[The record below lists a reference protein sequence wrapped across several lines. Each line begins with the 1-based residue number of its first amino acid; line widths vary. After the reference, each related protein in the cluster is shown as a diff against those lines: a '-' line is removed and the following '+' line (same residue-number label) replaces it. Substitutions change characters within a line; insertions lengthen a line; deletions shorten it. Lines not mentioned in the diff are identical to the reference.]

1 MELQKVTVN
10 LIRMDNCSLVSVS
23 YPPFFNVII
32 FDENLCSAYDYLD
45 LNLNYGKSK
54 TKFLFQNQ
62 RAAVWVLNINYDR
75 LSCNAITYKWKLQ
88 LISTQEASVHVEF
101 VVKEQLVLKV
111 RLVS

>member
-1 MELQKVTVN
+1 MQKVTVN

-32 FDENLCSAYDYLD
+32 FGGNLCSAYDYLD
-45 LNLNYGKSK
+45 LNLKYGKSK
-54 TKFLFQNQ
+54 PKFLFQ
-62 RAAVWVLNINYDR
+62 RAAVWVLNINYDG
-75 LSCNAITYKWKLQ
+75 LSCNAITHKWKLQ

-101 VVKEQLVLKV
+101 VVKEQPVLKV